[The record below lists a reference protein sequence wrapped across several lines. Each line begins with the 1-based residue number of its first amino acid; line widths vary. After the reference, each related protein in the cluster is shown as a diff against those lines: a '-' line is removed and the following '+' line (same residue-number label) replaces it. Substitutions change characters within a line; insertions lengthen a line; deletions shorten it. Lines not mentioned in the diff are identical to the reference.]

1 MHNYEN
7 VNDKAHSYRL
17 MNYSDNHATNIEER
31 MLKYELLI
39 EDLQLKQ
46 KLKEEEKK
54 YCKVNLANSKRCM
67 KKSLSSSQIFI
78 IKISF
83 I

>member
-1 MHNYEN
+1 
-7 VNDKAHSYRL
+7 
-17 MNYSDNHATNIEER
+17 MNYSDNHSTNIEER

-54 YCKVNLANSKRCM
+54 YLRHKLANSKRCM
-67 KKSLSSSQIFI
+67 KKSLSSRQIFI
-78 IKISF
+78 IKTSF